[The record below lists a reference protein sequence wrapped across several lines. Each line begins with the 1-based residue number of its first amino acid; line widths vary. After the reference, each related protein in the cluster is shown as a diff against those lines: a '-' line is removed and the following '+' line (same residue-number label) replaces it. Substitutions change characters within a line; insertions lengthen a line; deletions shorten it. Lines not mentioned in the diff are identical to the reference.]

1 MLVSIILFFSKKSSK
16 LWIFKRDCDILSY
29 IIKFCRVKVMR
40 LDKFLCDAGV
50 GSRKDIKKIIKSG
63 AVFVQ
68 GFSSIRPETHI
79 DPENDKVFLNGSPV
93 AYKKFIYLMMNKPKG
108 YISATFDKRLP
119 TVLDLVPEEFLH
131 YDLFPAGRLDID
143 TEGLLLLTNDGQ
155 LAHNI
160 LSPKKHIPKTYFAE
174 VSGKVTDEDIEK
186 FSEGVIIDGDIKT
199 KPAVLK
205 ILSSGEISEINLTIT
220 EGKFHQV
227 KRMFEAVGKEV
238 IYLKRIKMNALFL
251 DESLPLGELRELTED
266 EVKLIKEGIS
276 YEEI

>member
-1 MLVSIILFFSKKSSK
+1 
-16 LWIFKRDCDILSY
+16 
-29 IIKFCRVKVMR
+29 MR

-63 AVFVQ
+63 AVSVLGFDFV
-68 GFSSIRPETHI
+68 RPETHI
-79 DPENDKVFLNGSPV
+79 DPEKDEVLLNGSPV
-93 AYKKFIYLMMNKPKG
+93 TYKKFIYLMMNKPQG

-119 TVLDLVPEEFLH
+119 TVLDLVPEGFLH

-160 LSPKKHIPKTYFAE
+160 LSPKKHIPKTYFARI
-174 VSGKVTDEDIEK
+174 SGKVTDEDIEK
-186 FSEGVIIDGDIKT
+186 FAQGITIDGDIKT
-199 KPAVLK
+199 KPATLE
-205 ILSSGEISEINLTIT
+205 ILSSGDISEINLTIT

-238 IYLKRIKMNALFL
+238 IYLKRIKMNALSL
-251 DESLPLGELRELTED
+251 DENLHLGELRELTDD